1 MIFALETASTQAAAP
16 SGISEAL
23 INDWASRVMDMW
35 EESRSLHDT
44 EPNGELAEACRI
56 RDSLNNRLERA
67 YACPTDCVQRSLR
80 LLKAADDLFRNFTVE
95 ATTASA
101 LSVHNH
107 YSRRG
112 EWWWRRLPR
121 GLGAP
126 AAA

>member
-16 SGISEAL
+16 SGVSEAL

-35 EESRSLHDT
+35 EESRGVHDA
-44 EPNGELAEACRI
+44 ELNGDLAEACRI
-56 RDSLNNRLERA
+56 RDSLNNRLERS
-67 YACPTDCVQRSLR
+67 YACSTDCVQRSLR

-107 YSRRG
+107 YPHRG
-112 EWWWRRLPR
+112 EWWWRRLLR
-121 GLGAP
+121 EQSAP